1 MVTDVRRDD
10 GYVVWWWMY
19 GAVMDVRRDN
29 GCVDGV
35 VVDVRSCDGCME
47 W

>member
-1 MVTDVRRDD
+1 MCGV
-10 GYVVWWWMY
+10 
-19 GAVMDVRRDN
+19 VMDVRRDD

>member
-1 MVTDVRRDD
+1 
-10 GYVVWWWMY
+10 MY
-19 GAVMDVRRDN
+19 GVVIDVWSGD